1 MGRPIVFLSD
11 FGLDDGFPGI
21 CHGVIARIAP
31 GVRVIDLTHG
41 IPPQNIL
48 RGAVVLADAVGFMPE
63 DSVYLAVVDPGV
75 GGSRKAIA
83 IETGSGAALVGP
95 DNGLLS
101 LACAVVGGATRV
113 VAIESD
119 RVLLPSVSRTFH
131 GRDVFAPA
139 AAHLAAGGELDDLG
153 PALDPSKLAQLAIP
167 EPEVGPGRIRAN
179 VLGIDR
185 FGNVQLT
192 ASGRH
197 LRDAGLDDAGEVVV
211 RTVWQALPVRR
222 ASSFGEV
229 ASGEFAVLVDST
241 DRLAVTRNGGSA
253 ANAMRVGLGEPVVV
267 ESAAG

>member
-11 FGLDDGFPGI
+11 FGLDDGFSGI

-41 IPPQNIL
+41 IPPQNVL

-75 GGSRKAIA
+75 GGNRKAIA

-153 PALDPSKLAQLAIP
+153 PVLDPSKLAQLTVP

-192 ASGRH
+192 ARGRH

-222 ASSFGEV
+222 ASSFGDV
-229 ASGEFAVLVDST
+229 APGEFAVLVDST

-253 ANAMRVGLGEPVVV
+253 ADSMRVGLGEPVVV
-267 ESAAG
+267 ESATG